1 MSAVTHPSS
10 DKRQRRLTPLI
21 GRDAAEPLHHGGVD
35 EPRRPR
41 LDQVDH
47 FSYFFFLYLFMDG
60 SIVDDDVAVLE
71 EVEITRTI
79 L

>member
-41 LDQVDH
+41 LDQVHH
-47 FSYFFFLYLFMDG
+47 FFFFFFFFLFIYGWID
-60 SIVDDDVAVLE
+60 
-71 EVEITRTI
+71 R
-79 L
+79 